1 MPTGIHTPVAHS
13 PPHPPQPR
21 TAVYT
26 GSFDPITLG
35 HLDVIQR
42 ASRIFDGIV
51 VGVGI
56 NPEKQPIFTLA
67 DRVQL
72 VRESVADLP
81 NVRVELFS
89 GLSVAFVREQGA
101 HVLLRGVR
109 SLTDIDAEF
118 TMTLA
123 NRKLDPAVETVF
135 LMADAQYSHISSS
148 LLKQITP
155 LADDEALLKF
165 VPPSVVAPL
174 RRELSGPSCRLARN
188 PSDNAPGGHRVHAG
202 FVPLPC
208 KPDARAR
215 EIRRPSR
222 KANRILLLAL
232 RAWMG
237 KVPALVSGTAGCH
250 TQYQQTAFAKK
261 KHPDAEEPVGGTRR
275 SR

>member
-1 MPTGIHTPVAHS
+1 MPPGVFATVVQHV
-13 PPHPPQPR
+13 PHR
-21 TAVYT
+21 RSAVYT

-42 ASRIFDGIV
+42 ASRIFDAIV

-56 NPEKQPIFTLA
+56 NPEKQPIFSLA
-67 DRVQL
+67 ERVQL
-72 VRESVADLP
+72 VQESVADLP

-165 VPPSVVAPL
+165 VPPPVVAPL
-174 RRELSGPSCRLARN
+174 RRTLSGPA
-188 PSDNAPGGHRVHAG
+188 
-202 FVPLPC
+202 
-208 KPDARAR
+208 
-215 EIRRPSR
+215 
-222 KANRILLLAL
+222 
-232 RAWMG
+232 
-237 KVPALVSGTAGCH
+237 
-250 TQYQQTAFAKK
+250 
-261 KHPDAEEPVGGTRR
+261 
-275 SR
+275 